1 MQRAEMLRRLQK
13 EQEWDIV
20 IIGGGATGLGT
31 LVDASSR
38 GYKTLLLERFDF
50 AKGTSSRATK
60 LVHGGV
66 RYLAQGN
73 IKLVMEAL
81 RERGL
86 LLKNAPHITRIQP
99 FVLPV
104 YGWWQKWFYAIGLRI
119 YDWLSGKLSIG
130 KTKLLSKKQTKEYL
144 PALNDKGLSGGILY
158 YDGQFDDARL
168 ALNLAQT
175 GAEQKGCVINYMD
188 VKDLVKTDGLVK
200 GVVVEDTIN
209 NKEYSINAKVVV
221 NATGVFVDD
230 ILQLDD
236 EDQHELV
243 APSQGI
249 HLVTSA
255 RFFPGKNAL
264 MIPKTDDGRVL
275 FAVPWHNEVIIGTTD
290 TAVEEA
296 RFEPR
301 ALEQEVDFIFRNLNS
316 YLSSGISKNDIKAV
330 FAGLR
335 PLVKA
340 AGQKNTAMIS
350 RDHTIV
356 VSKSKLITITG
367 GKWTTYR
374 KMGQDAVDNA
384 VFTAKITRY
393 KPVTE
398 QLHIHGWVQQ
408 KDEAHPLHYYGAD
421 LPLLLEL
428 VKEAPTL
435 GEKIHPAYPYIK
447 AQVVWAVRHEMAMKV
462 EDVLARRIRLLFLDA
477 KAAME
482 SAPVVATLMAKE
494 IGQDE
499 NWITD
504 QVNTFAQLAK
514 GYLLS

>member
-1 MQRAEMLRRLQK
+1 MLKQLQP
-13 EQEWDIV
+13 ETEWDIV

-31 LVDASSR
+31 LVDAASR

-86 LLKNAPHITRIQP
+86 LLKNAPHLTRIQP

-104 YGWWQKWFYAIGLRI
+104 YSWWQKWFYAIGLRV
-119 YDWLSGKLSIG
+119 YDLLSGKLSIG
-130 KTKLLSKKQTKEYL
+130 KTKLLSKQEAKKHL

-175 GAEQKGCVINYMD
+175 GAAQGGCVLNYME
-188 VKDLVKTDGLVK
+188 VKDLVKKDGLVK
-200 GVVVEDTIN
+200 GLIAEDTIN
-209 NKEYSINAKVVV
+209 KTEYNIQAKVVI

-230 ILQLDD
+230 ILQIDDD
-236 EDQHELV
+236 EQHELV

-290 TAVEEA
+290 TPVEDA

-301 ALEQEVDFIFRNLNS
+301 ALEQEVEFIFRNLNS
-316 YLSSGISKNDIKAV
+316 YLNSGISRKDIKAV

-340 AGQKNTAMIS
+340 GGQKNTAMIS

-356 VSKSKLITITG
+356 VSKSKMITITG

-384 VFTAKITRY
+384 VFTAKIPRIN
-393 KPVTE
+393 PVTE
-398 QLHIHGWVQQ
+398 QLHIHGWVN
-408 KDEAHPLHYYGAD
+408 KVDESDPLHYYGSD
-421 LPLLLEL
+421 QLLIQQL
-428 VKEAPTL
+428 VAEDTAL
-435 GEKIHPAYPYIK
+435 NERIHPDYPYIK
-447 AQVVWAVRHEMAMKV
+447 AQVVLAVRNEMAMKV

-477 KAAME
+477 QAAMD
-482 SAPVVATLMAKE
+482 AGPVTAELMAKE
-494 IGQDE
+494 LGRDAAWAE
-499 NWITD
+499 E
-504 QVNTFAQLAK
+504 QVHTFTQLAK
-514 GYLLS
+514 GYLLP